1 MKARRGVLILSVALI
16 GLVVIPAFAVGC
28 TEKTTETKT
37 KEETEVKPVEPLT
50 AEIKVDKST
59 AKANE
64 SLKYT
69 LIIKNNTDKAMSG
82 LKMKFVNPNGL
93 GMEMSQEGGSQPS
106 FDQATNTWTWQTGTV
121 NAKGSYWLTIQMQ
134 MIPGA
139 PSGAGISA
147 QFTVEGGSLTSPV
160 SSNTATTTIS

>member
-1 MKARRGVLILSVALI
+1 MKARRSILILSATLI
-16 GLVVIPAFAVGC
+16 SMVVIPVFVIGC
-28 TEKTTETKT
+28 TEKKTETKT
-37 KEETEVKPVEPLT
+37 KEVKPVAPLT

-64 SLKYT
+64 PLKYT
-69 LIIKNNTDKAMSG
+69 LTIKNNTDKAMAG
-82 LKMKFVNPNGL
+82 LKLKFVNPNGL
-93 GMEMSQEGGSQPS
+93 GTEMSQEGGSQPS
-106 FDQATNTWTWQTGTV
+106 FDQATNTWIWETGTV

-147 QFTVEGGSLTSPV
+147 QFTVEGASLTSPV

>member
-1 MKARRGVLILSVALI
+1 MKARRGVLILSAVLI
-16 GLVVIPAFAVGC
+16 GLVMMPAFTAGC
-28 TEKTTETKT
+28 TEKTTETKS
-37 KEETEVKPVEPLT
+37 KEVKPVAPLT

-69 LIIKNNTDKAMSG
+69 LIIKNNTDKAMDG

-93 GMEMSQEGGSQPS
+93 GTEMSQEGGSQPS
-106 FDQATNTWTWQTGTV
+106 FDQATNTWIWETGTV
-121 NAKGSYWLTIQMQ
+121 NAKGSFWLTIQMQ
-134 MIPGA
+134 MTPGA

-147 QFTVEGGSLTSPV
+147 QFTVEGSSLTSPV